1 MFNDTNELNHKQI
14 KSENHLK
21 KLKERSLDTNS
32 VSNIAEEISRMSY
45 NFVKYQECRET
56 NTTNVQ

>member
-21 KLKERSLDTNS
+21 DLHKAADLSQKSLMMINKN
-32 VSNIAEEISRMSY
+32 VEEEKMLS
-45 NFVKYQECRET
+45 KP
-56 NTTNVQ
+56 